1 LLAQVPS
8 LLSPAGA
15 LYLVAVSDNDV
26 PDLLRCLQDVGLE
39 GRVCLVRNAD
49 EEKLHIIAAR
59 RPAATAAA
67 AAAAATT

>member
-1 LLAQVPS
+1 V
-8 LLSPAGA
+8 

-26 PDLLRCLQDVGLE
+26 PDLLRCLLDVGLE

-59 RPAATAAA
+59 RPQAAPVRRACPESA
-67 AAAAATT
+67 